1 MATPEEVIEWLLET
15 YQGLVDRY
23 RRCMNSRDRDKCVRM
38 VYNQLL
44 LLCRDYKS
52 LLQLAESYST
62 YGLSIVNNIILL
74 AREVASTIR
83 EEEPC

>member
-1 MATPEEVIEWLLET
+1 MPTPEEVVEWLLEA

-23 RRCMNSRDRDKCVRM
+23 RKCMNSRDRDKCVRT

-44 LLCRDYKS
+44 LLCRDYRS
-52 LLQLAESYST
+52 LLQIAESYST
-62 YGLSIVNNIILL
+62 LGMTLVNNITLL
-74 AREVASTIR
+74 AREVASAVR